1 MNVRI
6 FEIFTSIEGEGIF
19 YGTKTLFVRL
29 AGCPFTC
36 FYCDTKESLPLD
48 SGKEFSIED
57 AITEIGSQIQSNTF
71 KVNFTGGDPLLQHQA
86 VALLAKNIQDRKIPT
101 YLESSCFDVDRFNH
115 VLPFI
120 DYVKIEFK
128 TRESEFVDI
137 QHYEKL
143 ISESLKCL
151 ESSINQQK
159 ITYIKIVVSS
169 KTKITDFNN
178 LVENI
183 FKIRNSE
190 KISGFIIQ
198 PTYGISEPSLEQLM
212 EMYDCVFPKFR
223 DVKIVPQLH
232 KFIGAP

>member
-1 MNVRI
+1 LNVRI

-120 DYVKIEFK
+120 DYIKIEFK

>member
-1 MNVRI
+1 LNVRI

-57 AITEIGSQIQSNTF
+57 AITEIDSQIQSNTF

-137 QHYEKL
+137 KHYEKL

-151 ESSINQQK
+151 ESSINLQK

>member
-1 MNVRI
+1 LNVRI

-48 SGKEFSIED
+48 SGKEFSVED
-57 AITEIGSQIQSNTF
+57 AITEIDSQIQSNTF

-151 ESSINQQK
+151 ESSINLQK